1 MQHFNIEEF
10 ACHCCGKIAMDE
22 AFLARLEK
30 AREIA
35 GVPFKIT
42 SGYRCPKHN
51 AVVGSTSRNH
61 VNGKAA
67 DIEALS
73 GPVRGK
79 ILRGLYLAGFKRIGV
94 GKTFIHADT
103 METEGSPESCW
114 LY

>member
-51 AVVGSTSRNH
+51 AVVGMHEQESRQWEGSRH
-61 VNGKAA
+61 RGLERAGPGE
-67 DIEALS
+67 DPP
-73 GPVRGK
+73 GPVLG
-79 ILRGLYLAGFKRIGV
+79 RIQ
-94 GKTFIHADT
+94 ADR
-103 METEGSPESCW
+103 SR
-114 LY
+114 